1 MVLMS
6 FAIGENP
13 VISRILGHNRR
24 PVVPGVLD
32 PDRSQTKQTD
42 GVLGRRYSPE
52 RGQGGDRI
60 PSMAGGGRI
69 QAPRT

>member
-1 MVLMS
+1 MP
-6 FAIGENP
+6 FAIGENL
-13 VISRILGHNRR
+13 VVSRILGNRR

-52 RGQGGDRI
+52 RGRGGDRI
-60 PSMAGGGRI
+60 PSTAGGGRI